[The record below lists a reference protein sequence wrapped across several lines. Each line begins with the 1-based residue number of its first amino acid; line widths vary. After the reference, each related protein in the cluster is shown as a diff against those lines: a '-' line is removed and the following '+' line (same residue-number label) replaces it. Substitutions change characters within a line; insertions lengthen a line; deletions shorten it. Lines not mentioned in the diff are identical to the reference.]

1 MMWIKN
7 YRIKKTKKIINNL
20 QNSMFESTAI
30 KLLSSLPLVIRV
42 AKGQNLYDNYI
53 VELELKNRELIVFEH
68 KESKEVDLEAANY
81 ILKLLE
87 V

>member
-1 MMWIKN
+1 MWLKN